1 MGTVVLVVAALCG
14 LASVPGIPGHPQAA
28 LAAQLAVADGKT
40 AVTDVAP
47 FLGTGRAGTCANL
60 ESSFE
65 MATGTFK
72 SDRIGWFA
80 SVWPSFQAL
89 DALYLGSL
97 LPGGENCNRDFQ
109 QNLAAIDRTYW
120 DHSVP
125 GFPPDYDQGP
135 SVIHSSSDFPRVD
148 DNLWMGLTLT
158 RAYERSHTAMLL
170 QRAKDVFALAQH
182 DWNSQSGG
190 VYWEVHARGASD
202 EERAVV
208 SNAPAVILGVQL
220 FRLTHDTTY
229 LRWSER
235 IFSWLQRTLF
245 DRSTGLYDDHIQAV
259 AGRVTL
265 DTSKFTYN
273 QGVMIGAMVAL
284 ASVDPAR
291 YTLAPAVT
299 LAKRS
304 MAYFGAHRDYGQP
317 SLDVVWAENVL
328 ILAERYGHRSFA
340 TNARN
345 SVELAIRAAPSGAG
359 DLTDATSELALR
371 ELLRVPTR
379 TYGRFFFAP

>member
-1 MGTVVLVVAALCG
+1 MGTVALVVAALCG
-14 LASVPGIPGHPQAA
+14 LAAVPGVPGHPQAA

-47 FLGTGRAGTCANL
+47 FLGTRRADTCADL

-65 MATGTFK
+65 MANGTFK
-72 SDRIGWFA
+72 SGRIGWFA
-80 SVWPSFQAL
+80 SVWPSFHAL

-120 DHSVP
+120 DHSVV
-125 GFPPDYDQGP
+125 GFPPGYDQGP
-135 SVIHSSSDFPRVD
+135 RIIHVSSDFPRVD

-158 RAYERSHTAMLL
+158 RAFDLSHTAMLL
-170 QRAKDVFALAQH
+170 QRAQDVFALVRH
-182 DWNSQSGG
+182 DWNKSGG
-190 VYWEVHARGASD
+190 VYWEVHARGAPD

-220 FRLTHDTTY
+220 FRLTHDSTY

-245 DRSTGLYDDHIQAV
+245 DHSTGLYDDHVQAV
-259 AGRVTL
+259 AGRAVL

-284 ASVDPAR
+284 ASVDPAA
-291 YTLAPAVT
+291 YTLAPAVR
-299 LAKRS
+299 LARRS

-328 ILAERYGHRSFA
+328 ILAERYGHRSFSSD
-340 TNARN
+340 ARR
-345 SVELAIRAAPSGAG
+345 SVEQAIRAAPAGVG
-359 DLTDATSELALR
+359 DLVDATSELALR

-379 TYGRFFFAP
+379 TYGRLFFAP